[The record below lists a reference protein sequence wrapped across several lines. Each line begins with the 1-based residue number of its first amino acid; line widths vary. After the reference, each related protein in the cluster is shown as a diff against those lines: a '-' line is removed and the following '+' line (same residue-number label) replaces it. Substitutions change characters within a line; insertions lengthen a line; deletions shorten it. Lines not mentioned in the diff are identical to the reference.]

1 MATIPHDSLSGM
13 SLIFGKTGNV
23 TEYWILASKP
33 AQH

>member
-13 SLIFGKTGNV
+13 SLIFGETGSV
-23 TEYWILASKP
+23 IEYWILASNP